1 MTQVKANRT
10 SGISMA
16 GIQNVVTA
24 PVPTPVPMQAI
35 RIIRDEH
42 QSLAAVL
49 HALAYLVREIRDHRA
64 KPHFRLLGAIVYYID
79 TFPERFHHP
88 KEDAWLFRL
97 LGERHPPAAALL
109 DRLRSEHRAGALKL
123 RQLEQALIR
132 YQQGGADEFAAFSAM
147 VEAYVAFER
156 SHMRSE
162 ETEVMPLAE
171 QHLTPADWEAID
183 TAFLDH
189 ADPLLGD
196 AARAEYHELFRRIVN
211 LAPPPIGVGPAA
223 A

>member
-1 MTQVKANRT
+1 
-10 SGISMA
+10 
-16 GIQNVVTA
+16 
-24 PVPTPVPMQAI
+24 MQAI

-49 HALAYLVREIRDHRA
+49 HGLLYLVREIRAHRA
-64 KPHFRLLGAIVYYID
+64 EPDFALLGAMVYYID

-97 LGERHPPAAALL
+97 LQLRHPPAKALVE
-109 DRLRSEHRAGALKL
+109 RLQSEHRAGSTKL

-132 YQQGGADEFAAFSAM
+132 YQQGGRAEFPVFAAV
-147 VEAYVAFER
+147 VEAYEAFER

-162 ETEVMPLAE
+162 ETEAIPLA
-171 QHLTPADWEAID
+171 QQYLTPADWAEID
-183 TAFLDH
+183 AAFLDH

-196 AARAEYHELFRRIVN
+196 AVRDDFLDLFRRIVN
-211 LAPPPIGVGPAA
+211 LAPPPIGVGPPHA
-223 A
+223 